1 MMSLCKFPDFNLCF
15 WAKNWVE
22 MRPKISA
29 SDFRN
34 SADRARHAIASSMR
48 TRHSRF
54 SLPRVRVVHA
64 SASLVLFQSARSR
77 EPCDHVTLISSISR
91 GHCPVSVNKRS
102 LGVLL
107 FFSSSLFPFAFF
119 SSNWY
124 TRYNEVYWLEVGMDL
139 AKGLR
144 VLKRDSDVVKMCDAT
159 LKNKNR
165 IHFYFEHLVNAEQN
179 QEEQHESL
187 PQYEEQW
194 QEGDEPMLSKG
205 GNDEQLQNNGSIEVL
220 SNPSQAATTISN
232 ESPNLGDNNDTQVKS
247 QERQSN
253 PEEVDDR
260 RRRQAAA
267 AAAPA
272 GCRSLYR
279 QESRPILLQRRRRP
293 SPAPPAPIST
303 VSVGSDDYGDTGLFC
318 FLFFARAARDE
329 ARRVPLLAA
338 CLNFPPLC
346 SALLRYT
353 FSSAASPSPH
363 QEDPALS
370 STPLSRLEC
379 IASFKIFQGFH
390 RANWSFCAAGSD
402 VVSMKCK
409 ADRVDGGYVLNGN
422 KMWCTNGPVAQ
433 TLLGQ
438 AITAFII
445 EKGMPGFSTTQ
456 KLDKLGMRG
465 SDTCELVFENCFAPK
480 ENVLGEESM
489 SCMSGLVLERLV
501 LAAGPLGI
509 MQACLDVVLPYVRQ
523 REQFG
528 RPIGEFQFIQLAWK
542 QDNIFHFRA
551 YVYSVARDCDNG
563 KVNAKDCA
571 GIILTAAE
579 RQPKLL
585 CSSLQNLQATQCLG
599 GNGYVNEYPTGRLL
613 RDAKLYEIGAG
624 TSEIRR
630 MIIGLELFKEQ

>member
-1 MMSLCKFPDFNLCF
+1 MYMQKQQQQQLLLVAGASTGKNL
-15 WAKNWVE
+15 
-22 MRPKISA
+22 
-29 SDFRN
+29 
-34 SADRARHAIASSMR
+34 
-48 TRHSRF
+48 
-54 SLPRVRVVHA
+54 
-64 SASLVLFQSARSR
+64 
-77 EPCDHVTLISSISR
+77 
-91 GHCPVSVNKRS
+91 
-102 LGVLL
+102 
-107 FFSSSLFPFAFF
+107 
-119 SSNWY
+119 
-124 TRYNEVYWLEVGMDL
+124 
-139 AKGLR
+139 
-144 VLKRDSDVVKMCDAT
+144 
-159 LKNKNR
+159 
-165 IHFYFEHLVNAEQN
+165 
-179 QEEQHESL
+179 
-187 PQYEEQW
+187 
-194 QEGDEPMLSKG
+194 
-205 GNDEQLQNNGSIEVL
+205 
-220 SNPSQAATTISN
+220 
-232 ESPNLGDNNDTQVKS
+232 
-247 QERQSN
+247 
-253 PEEVDDR
+253 
-260 RRRQAAA
+260 
-267 AAAPA
+267 
-272 GCRSLYR
+272 
-279 QESRPILLQRRRRP
+279 
-293 SPAPPAPIST
+293 
-303 VSVGSDDYGDTGLFC
+303 GLFC
-318 FLFFARAARDE
+318 FNEDDAQALLRQVSTVDPPMRDGPKPANPNPFPELQSALAARDE

-370 STPLSRLEC
+370 STPLSRLD
-379 IASFKIFQGFH
+379 
-390 RANWSFCAAGSD
+390 ANWGSDFAGSD

-528 RPIGEFQFIQLAWK
+528 RPIGEFQ
-542 QDNIFHFRA
+542 A

-585 CSSLQNLQATQCLG
+585 CSRQHN
-599 GNGYVNEYPTGRLL
+599 VWEEM
-613 RDAKLYEIGAG
+613 D
-624 TSEIRR
+624 
-630 MIIGLELFKEQ
+630 M